1 MRRWIRLGSLIVLLQ
16 GCAVQF
22 DVRPEPEPGSHG
34 PDTASVRLAVKLRS
48 SSLAP
53 RGDPVPL
60 ARPEDLRPGD
70 IILTSGP
77 GLTAASIQLMT
88 LAPVNHA
95 AIYIG
100 DGQVV
105 EAVLSGVRVR
115 SLQELLAKEVAVLA
129 LRYPEL
135 SAEQVRDIRAYAL
148 RHVGASYSVIGLLLH
163 MPMSIQRAA
172 CDLSLTPLGAGD
184 ICVRTVGS
192 LQYLNLGKDQFLC
205 SQFVLQAYRDANVLL
220 TDADPRIVSPA
231 DILHMREGG
240 LPSLKGRKRLV
251 HVGLLKDAPAVTAAH
266 H

>member
-22 DVRPEPEPGSHG
+22 DVRPESEPGSHG
-34 PDTASVRLAVKLRS
+34 PDTASVRLAVKIRN
-48 SSLAP
+48 SSLTP
-53 RGDPVPL
+53 RGDPVL

-115 SLQELLAKEVAVLA
+115 SLQELLAREVAVLA

-148 RHVGASYSVIGLLLH
+148 RHVGASYNVIGLLLH
-163 MPMSIQRAA
+163 MPLSIQRAA

-184 ICVRTVGS
+184 ACIRTVGGI
-192 LQYLNLGKDQFLC
+192 QYLNLGKDQFLC
-205 SQFVLQAYRDANVLL
+205 SQFVLQAYRDANVVL

-231 DILHMREGG
+231 DILHMREGDV
-240 LPSLKGRKRLV
+240 PSLKGRKRLV
-251 HVGLLKDAPAVTAAH
+251 HVGLLKDAAAVTAAH